1 MLQAEYLC
9 RCSKLSI
16 EGSYLYHLL
25 LVLSGPGCLCLLTA
39 HCSLSLRVSES
50 RLTAAIFVLTT
61 DGRVSV
67 SNLLLCKLLHSGQ
80 SLTASRPSLLW
91 LQCCRPLCT
100 VLCTAVH
107 CTVHLYTPV
116 QRPNADRANTEQKL
130 TQQDLISYPH
140 KDTTHQT

>member
-67 SNLLLCKLLHSGQ
+67 SNLLLCKLLHSRTVPDR
-80 SLTASRPSLLW
+80 LTSESAMAAV
-91 LQCCRPLCT
+91 LQTTLYCVLYSCT
-100 VLCTAVH
+100 QH
-107 CTVHLYTPV
+107 CTLV
-116 QRPNADRANTEQKL
+116 QTRPN
-130 TQQDLISYPH
+130 
-140 KDTTHQT
+140 